1 MAEFLTTKG
10 TSSHLERIIMNANK
24 KLVLVSPYLSISK
37 YLLER
42 LQDADS
48 RGVQI
53 TLIYGKEKDKP
64 EEIQKLQ
71 VLQRLLLY
79 YHQDLHAKC
88 YCNEY
93 ELVITSMNLH
103 QFSEKANRE
112 MGVLLRK
119 DEDNGIYSE
128 AFKEVQSILDSAEQ
142 IRIKSPSS
150 LAAAGKA
157 VLGFAGA
164 LADTLADTPNRG
176 HCIRCV
182 RVIELDPKRPYCAE
196 CYAIWAEYKKK
207 TYTEKY
213 CHECG
218 KAAKSSMARP
228 LCSACY

>member
-42 LQDADS
+42 LQDADN

-64 EEIQKLQ
+64 EETQKLQ

-88 YCNEY
+88 FCNEN
-93 ELVITSMNLH
+93 ELIITSMNLH

-119 DEDNGIYSE
+119 DEDSSIYSE

-142 IRIKSPSS
+142 IRLKSPSS
-150 LAAAGKA
+150 LAAKI
-157 VLGFAGA
+157 F
-164 LADTLADTPNRG
+164 
-176 HCIRCV
+176 
-182 RVIELDPKRPYCAE
+182 RVISVLISPFL
-196 CYAIWAEYKKK
+196 
-207 TYTEKY
+207 
-213 CHECG
+213 
-218 KAAKSSMARP
+218 SSSSRFNFSKP
-228 LCSACY
+228 S